1 MDKAIKNQVIY
12 SVSDTYLKELNNKYT
27 GFLGVMRN
35 YLLEHLIDW
44 YKTIMTVDLKT
55 NNQLMNDF
63 IDFSLPID
71 KYFECINDCV

>member
-35 YLLEHLIDW
+35 YLLEHLID
-44 YKTIMTVDLKT
+44 
-55 NNQLMNDF
+55 
-63 IDFSLPID
+63 
-71 KYFECINDCV
+71 